1 VTHGNHE
8 CNKRFCEKSNLN
20 KVVDHLCNMR
30 LLKDAL
36 RNASDKVLYVFNDS
50 ETRQITGYTVKATLR
65 VPNFVCV
72 Q

>member
-1 VTHGNHE
+1 
-8 CNKRFCEKSNLN
+8 
-20 KVVDHLCNMR
+20 MR